1 MKSFDVRTLA
11 VVLTGTSILMTSAA
25 VARAESIAWDD
36 AVTISGDTDVSTNG
50 MFKCAYAWSKLDR
63 AVNGVSFSGSTSA
76 AGAGTDVVFTP
87 AITHN
92 TTAYGSVSGT
102 PWNTLSANY
111 QDILRGANYKT
122 SFTVTLGNLTVGKE
136 YAVQLWYHDA
146 RSGPGGGKTETV
158 TSVGGNTVILDK
170 NSTEANG
177 GVGQYVIGT
186 FTADATTKQFAVS
199 SATTSAAQINALQ
212 LRVANYSTVILV
224 K

>member
-76 AGAGTDVVFTP
+76 AGAGTDVVFSP
-87 AITHN
+87 SLGRSSN
-92 TTAYGSVSGT
+92 AYTKSGN
-102 PWNTLSANY
+102 PWNTLSAGY
-111 QDILRGANYKT
+111 REILQGASYGT
-122 SFTVTLGNLTVGKE
+122 TFTVTLGNLIVGKE

-146 RSGPGGGKTETV
+146 RGQYGSNQTEKLT
-158 TSVGGNTVILDK
+158 TPGGNTVILDK
-170 NSTEANG
+170 NSTESDG

-186 FTADATTKQFAVS
+186 FVADATNKQFAVS